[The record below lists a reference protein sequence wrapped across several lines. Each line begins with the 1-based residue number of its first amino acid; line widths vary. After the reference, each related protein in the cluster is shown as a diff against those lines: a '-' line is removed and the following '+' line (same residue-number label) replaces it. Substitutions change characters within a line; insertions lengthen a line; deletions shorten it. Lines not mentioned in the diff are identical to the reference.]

1 MLGPGCFAAVQ
12 ICPDVLPLVVAVKL
26 FADKSSEVMAVAEG
40 RRCSSA
46 ASSEVLNMR
55 VDSAAVG
62 MLVGRPRIGSASLS
76 LQCQTAMMQ
85 SRWRRAMDRPPR
97 SQEPSVLRD
106 CHVHEA
112 MTPRD

>member
-1 MLGPGCFAAVQ
+1 MQ

-76 LQCQTAMMQ
+76 LQCQSAMMQ